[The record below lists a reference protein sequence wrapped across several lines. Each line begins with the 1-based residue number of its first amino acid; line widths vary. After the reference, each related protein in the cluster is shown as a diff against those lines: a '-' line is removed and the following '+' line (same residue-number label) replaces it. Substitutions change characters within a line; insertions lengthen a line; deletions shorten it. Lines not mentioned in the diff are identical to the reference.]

1 MVAVRS
7 IDSHPAAPSVWAA
20 TAPPAPETPP
30 LNESRLADVL
40 VVGGGFTGLS
50 TALHLAQ
57 AGVSV
62 CVLDAHAP
70 GWGASGR
77 NGGQVNPSLKHDP
90 DELVRMLGDRAGP
103 LIQAISGAADVVF
116 GLIAQHG
123 IDCHPVR
130 GGWMQLSY
138 NDAAVPALHRRAEQ
152 WRRWGAPVAM
162 LDRDEVVRRT
172 GSAMFRGGWL
182 DQRAGA
188 VQPLAYARGL
198 ARAAQAAG
206 ASVHG
211 ESPVVRLERRGGRWY
226 AATSRGATVSAEQV
240 VLATNGYSDGL
251 WPGLAQ
257 TVLAANS
264 FIAATRPLGARA
276 DAILAGGE
284 TLSTA
289 QRLLL
294 YLRKDHQGRLLM
306 GGRGLF
312 PDPRSAEDFVHL
324 ERSLAL
330 LYPDLAPFE
339 FEYRWGGRIAITRD
353 FLPHVHQPAPGVTMA
368 LGYNG
373 RGVAAATAMGRHLAA
388 LLAGGDAGRQAFP
401 FPITGLSPI
410 PLHGLQRFYISAGVA
425 WYGLL
430 DRIEARRTVRK

>member
-1 MVAVRS
+1 MAGVRS

-30 LNESRLADVL
+30 LRGAVSTDVL

-57 AGVSV
+57 AGAQV
-62 CVLDAHAP
+62 CVLEAHAP

-90 DELVRMLGDRAGP
+90 DELVRMLGDRAEP
-103 LIQAISGAADVVF
+103 LIHAIGGSADLVF
-116 GLIAQHG
+116 GLIEQHG

-130 GGWMQLSY
+130 GGWMQVSY

-162 LDRDEVVRRT
+162 LDRDEVARRT
-172 GSAMFRGGWL
+172 GSRMFRGGWL
-182 DQRAGA
+182 DARAGA
-188 VQPLAYARGL
+188 VQPLAYTRGL
-198 ARAAQAAG
+198 ARAALGAG
-206 ASVHG
+206 ARVHG
-211 ESPVVRLERRGGRWY
+211 DSSVVRLERQGGRWQ
-226 AATSRGATVSAEQV
+226 ATTAGGATVSADQV

-264 FIAATRPLGARA
+264 FIAATRPLGAEA
-276 DAILAGGE
+276 DEILAGGE

-312 PDPRSAEDFVHL
+312 PDPRGAGDFVHL

-353 FLPHVHQPAPGVTMA
+353 FLPHVHQPAPGVTVA

-373 RGVAAATAMGRHLAA
+373 RGVAAATAMGRHLAG
-388 LLAGGDAGRQAFP
+388 LLAGGDEGRRAFP
-401 FPITGLSPI
+401 FPITGMSPI

-430 DRIEARRTVRK
+430 DRMEAGRRR